1 MAYSSLFTLS
11 LCFLVLFPG
20 CLAQL
25 EQVTDQSQRQQ
36 QQRFQ
41 TECRI
46 NNLNAQE
53 PGRSV
58 ESEAGLS
65 EYWNRND
72 EQFRCAGV
80 DLVRHTIQR
89 RGLLLPSFSNA
100 PQLVY
105 VVQGRGL
112 HGAAIPGCPET
123 FQSES
128 SSQFRGEQG
137 SQRMSRDQHQKV
149 REIREG
155 DIVAMPAGVAHW
167 IYNDGESQLI
177 VMILYDTSNQANQ
190 LDENA
195 RRFYLAGNPR
205 QQQQGGRQ
213 RRRESRQGSRSQ
225 SRSRSQSPEERERSQ
240 QSGSNLFNG
249 FDEEF
254 LADSFNIDNE
264 LAMRIQNRDDQ
275 RGIIVTV
282 EDELRVLSPQ
292 SRGEEREERG
302 WDRDNGVEETFCTM
316 RLKHNIADPQR
327 ADVYNER
334 GGRITSLNSL
344 NLPILRYIQLSAERG
359 VLYRNALV
367 APLYNMNC
375 HSVIY
380 VIRGNARLQ
389 VVGENG
395 QNVFDGEVREGQ
407 VLTVPQNFAV
417 IKKAGNQGFE
427 WVAFKTNDN
436 AMINPLAGRLS
447 TMRALPEDVL
457 INAYRIDRQEAR
469 SLKYN
474 RDETTLFSSDSSG
487 SSRRRD

>member
-1 MAYSSLFTLS
+1 MHA
-11 LCFLVLFPG
+11 
-20 CLAQL
+20 
-25 EQVTDQSQRQQ
+25 
-36 QQRFQ
+36 
-41 TECRI
+41 
-46 NNLNAQE
+46 
-53 PGRSV
+53 
-58 ESEAGLS
+58 
-65 EYWNRND
+65 
-72 EQFRCAGV
+72 
-80 DLVRHTIQR
+80 
-89 RGLLLPSFSNA
+89 
-100 PQLVY
+100 
-105 VVQGRGL
+105 GRGL
-112 HGAAIPGCPET
+112 HRAAIPGCPKT

-149 REIREG
+149 REIQEG
-155 DIVAMPAGVAHW
+155 DIVAMPAGVAYW
-167 IYNDGESQLI
+167 IYNDGKSQLI
-177 VMILYDTSNQANQ
+177 VKILNNTSNQANQ

-213 RRRESRQGSRSQ
+213 RRRESWQGSRSR

-275 RGIIVTV
+275 RGIIITV

-292 SRGEEREERG
+292 SRGEEREERR
-302 WDRDNGVEETFCTM
+302 WDRDNGVEETFCTL

-334 GGRITSLNSL
+334 GGRITSL

-375 HSVIY
+375 QSVIY

-395 QNVFDGEVREGQ
+395 QNVFDGEVREGH
-407 VLTVPQNFAV
+407 VLTVPQNFEV
-417 IKKAGNQGFE
+417 IKKAENQGFE

-436 AMINPLAGRLS
+436 AMINPLAGWLS
-447 TMRALPEDVL
+447 TMRAVPEDVL

-469 SLKYN
+469 SLKY
-474 RDETTLFSSDSSG
+474 RDETTLCSSDSSG
-487 SSRRRD
+487 SPRRRDKVFEK

>member
-1 MAYSSLFTLS
+1 MAYSSLLYLS
-11 LCFLVLFPG
+11 ICFLVLFHG
-20 CLAQL
+20 CRAQL
-25 EQVTDQSQRQQ
+25 EQVTGRSQRPQ

-53 PGRSV
+53 PAQRF
-58 ESEAGLS
+58 EAEAGLT
-65 EYWNRND
+65 EYWSRND

-100 PQLVY
+100 PTLIY

-112 HGAAIPGCPET
+112 HGAAIPGCAET

-128 SSQFRGEQG
+128 SSQFRGDQG
-137 SQRMSRDQHQKV
+137 SQRRGRDLHQKV
-149 REIREG
+149 RQIREG
-155 DIVAMPAGVAHW
+155 DILAVPAGIAHW

-177 VMILYDTSNQANQ
+177 LVELHDTSNQANQ

-195 RRFYLAGNPR
+195 RRFYLAGNPH
-205 QQQQGGRQ
+205 GQ
-213 RRRESRQGSRSQ
+213 RRRESWQGSRSTRSQ
-225 SRSRSQSPEERERSQ
+225 SRSRSQRQQERERSP
-240 QSGSNLFNG
+240 QSGSNMFNG

-254 LADSFNIDNE
+254 LAESFNIDNE

-275 RGIIVTV
+275 RGRIVLV

-302 WDRDNGVEETFCTM
+302 WDRDNGVEETFCTL

-327 ADVYNER
+327 TDVYNER

-344 NLPILRYIQLSAERG
+344 NLPILRYIQLSVERG

-407 VLTVPQNFAV
+407 ALTVPQNFAV

-436 AMINPLAGRLS
+436 AKTNPLAGRLS
-447 TMRALPEDVL
+447 VMRALPEDVL
-457 INAYRIDRQEAR
+457 INAYRIDREEAR
-469 SLKYN
+469 RLKYN
-474 RDETTLFSSDSSG
+474 RDETTLFSSESFG
-487 SSRRRD
+487 WQRRN